1 MRVLL
6 TGGAGYMGSVTAQRL
21 LHAGHEVRVLDS
33 LRYGGQSMLGLFAHR
48 GFQFIGGDI
57 RDAGCVAD
65 ALKGVDAVV
74 HLAAIV
80 GDPACARE
88 PVLAQEVNYEA
99 SVQLAELSQRQGV
112 DRFVFASTCSN
123 YGNVPSNEY
132 VDEDAPLNPVS
143 LYAQT
148 KVQVEKF
155 LLDING
161 TGRVNAT
168 VLRFATLF
176 GLSPRMRFDLTVN
189 EFAME
194 LSLHGKLVVF
204 GEQFWRPYVH
214 VSDAAQAIALAVEAP
229 QQKTAGRVFNVGD
242 RGQNYQKGT
251 IVDLAAERMGDQ
263 VEIER
268 VSRSEDPRDY
278 RVAFDR
284 IRDELGFEITRTVPD
299 GIDEILQALRQRVFE
314 DPSNPRYRN

>member
-6 TGGAGYMGSVTAQRL
+6 TGGAGYLGSVTAQWL

-48 GFQFIGGDI
+48 GFQFTHGDV
-57 RDAGCVAD
+57 RDARCVAD
-65 ALKGVDAVV
+65 ALRGVDAVV

-88 PVLAQEVNYEA
+88 PELAREVNYEA
-99 SVQLAELSQRQGV
+99 SVQLAELTQRQGV

-123 YGNVPSNEY
+123 YGNVTSNQY

-148 KVQVEKF
+148 KVQVEEF
-155 LLDING
+155 LLDMNG
-161 TGRVNAT
+161 TGQGNAT
-168 VLRFATLF
+168 ILRFATLF

-194 LSLHGKLVVF
+194 LLLHRKLVVF

-214 VSDAAQAIALAVEAP
+214 VSDAAHAIALAVEAP
-229 QQKTAGRVFNVGD
+229 QQKTACRVFNVGD

-251 IVDLAAERMGDQ
+251 IVDLVAERIGEQ

-278 RVAFDR
+278 RVVFDR
-284 IRDELGFEITRTVPD
+284 IRDELGFEITRTVSD

-314 DPSNPRYRN
+314 DASNPQHRN